1 MINTE
6 LNDLMIL
13 QFDLFIGLRHF
24 RILCVCVASI
34 NSLHNWFHAKL
45 SNIEATSQGF
55 KLIMLCI
62 YR

>member
-24 RILCVCVASI
+24 RILCVCCINQFASQLVSCEI
-34 NSLHNWFHAKL
+34 V
-45 SNIEATSQGF
+45 
-55 KLIMLCI
+55 
-62 YR
+62 